1 MLSTFF
7 FLIYFFFYPNC
18 PDASVAWLPGKDT
31 SKGEDKPVPTAAAAK
46 QDVLPPLGGAV
57 TTGKDGADASKLFKD
72 NLTEDTGVELMD
84 AHEEGAHS
92 ESKEQAFIRLQ
103 SFI

>member
-1 MLSTFF
+1 M
-7 FLIYFFFYPNC
+7 
-18 PDASVAWLPGKDT
+18 
-31 SKGEDKPVPTAAAAK
+31 PTAAAAK
-46 QDVLPPLGGAV
+46 QDVLPPLEGTV
-57 TTGKDGADASKLFKD
+57 TTGKDRVDASKLFKD

-84 AHEEGAHS
+84 AHGEGTHS

>member
-1 MLSTFF
+1 MSHAALC
-7 FLIYFFFYPNC
+7 FLPCRPPAPNC
-18 PDASVAWLPGKDT
+18 PDAAVAWLPEKDT
-31 SKGEDKPVPTAAAAK
+31 SKGEDKPVSTAAAAK
-46 QDVLPPLGGAV
+46 QDVLPPLEGAA
-57 TTGKDGADASKLFKD
+57 TTGKDGADASKLED
-72 NLTEDTGVELMD
+72 NLTEDTGMELMD